1 MNFSN
6 DEKAWIT
13 AHEFFLTFF
22 KIYKNYKFWMTGNK
36 SWDLIKWNANGYVL
50 ISEHALQNYFN
61 DKTLTKNSKAFD
73 YGGVRGARC
82 FVAEHPVPTSEL
94 KKFSFKKF
102 NKKYPDLKNFK
113 TFFSSYNKAFADLIK
128 NNAPELKI
136 KYWLKRRN
144 FENTEVRII
153 TSQNDFI
160 NSGVDWNKVIEE
172 SYLGK
177 NNIIILPWGGHSGGL
192 AMPIW
197 EEVFGKEIFNVKI

>member
-22 KIYKNYKFWMTGNK
+22 KIYKNHKFWMTGNK

-50 ISEHALQNYFN
+50 ISEQALQNYFN

-94 KKFSFKKF
+94 KKFSFQKF
-102 NKKYPDLKNFK
+102 NQKYPDLKHFKSFFSTYNRICYIWHEEDIELNKVGLRSTIKVDELSPSNMFSRYDTVDIKQISTNFK
-113 TFFSSYNKAFADLIK
+113 TGNELFKFLKMQRDNNVHFSDVKKL
-128 NNAPELKI
+128 LK
-136 KYWLKRRN
+136 
-144 FENTEVRII
+144 
-153 TSQNDFI
+153 D
-160 NSGVDWNKVIEE
+160 D
-172 SYLGK
+172 
-177 NNIIILPWGGHSGGL
+177 
-192 AMPIW
+192 
-197 EEVFGKEIFNVKI
+197 

>member
-113 TFFSSYNKAFADLIK
+113 TFFSTYNRICYIWHEEDTKLNKAGLRSIIK
-128 NNAPELKI
+128 VDYLTPSNMFSRYDNVDIKQISTNFKTGNELFKF
-136 KYWLKRRN
+136 LKMQR
-144 FENTEVRII
+144 
-153 TSQNDFI
+153 D
-160 NSGVDWNKVIEE
+160 
-172 SYLGK
+172 
-177 NNIIILPWGGHSGGL
+177 NNIHFSD
-192 AMPIW
+192 
-197 EEVFGKEIFNVKI
+197 VKKLLKGD